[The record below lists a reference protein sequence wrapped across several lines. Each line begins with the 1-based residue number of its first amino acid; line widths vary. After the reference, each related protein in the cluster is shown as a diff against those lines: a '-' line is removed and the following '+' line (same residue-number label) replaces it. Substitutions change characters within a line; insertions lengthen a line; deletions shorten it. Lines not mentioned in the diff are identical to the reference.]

1 MKKETNLHLHELKNM
16 TTLAENP
23 NHESLSTPDEMK
35 DKITNFKV
43 NWSYSWFN
51 FMFCIII

>member
-1 MKKETNLHLHELKNM
+1 MPKETNLHLHELKNM

-23 NHESLSTPDEMK
+23 IHESLSTPDEMK